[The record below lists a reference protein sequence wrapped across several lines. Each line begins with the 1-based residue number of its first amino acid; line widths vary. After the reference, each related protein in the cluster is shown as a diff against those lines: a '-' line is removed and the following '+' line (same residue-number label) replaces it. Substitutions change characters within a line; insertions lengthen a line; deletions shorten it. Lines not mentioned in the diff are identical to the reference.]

1 MYSAIPGHLPPSR
14 SVWREVRDHTE
25 REVESRVAYV
35 AALEET
41 VMRPLQEVKDRQ
53 TKIKLRIRDDLKAAE
68 AVGFLL
74 SLPASARI
82 VADGRLCCRDTE
94 RVQSILFPS

>member
-1 MYSAIPGHLPPSR
+1 
-14 SVWREVRDHTE
+14 
-25 REVESRVAYV
+25 VAYV

-68 AVGFLL
+68 AVGFVL

-82 VADGRLCCRDTE
+82 V
-94 RVQSILFPS
+94 